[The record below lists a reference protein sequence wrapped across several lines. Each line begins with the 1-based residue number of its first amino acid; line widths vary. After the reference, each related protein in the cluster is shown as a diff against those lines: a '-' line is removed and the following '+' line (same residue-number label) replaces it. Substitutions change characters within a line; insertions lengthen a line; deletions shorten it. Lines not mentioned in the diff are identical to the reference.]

1 MHKLLETPVILQK
14 DQFAQLKQLES
25 ERQRIESQRA
35 SVAKQMANIVIH
47 MKVKK
52 VRSREISDK
61 MKALKVEGKL
71 LKEAIKSLQV
81 ESICP
86 FCPLLIDVI
95 NNLCISGNPTIPLPL
110 QLYTVKSQYWL
121 HKARASHED

>member
-1 MHKLLETPVILQK
+1 MHKLLEAPVILQK
-14 DQFAQLKQLES
+14 DQFDELKQLES

-35 SVAKQMANIVIH
+35 LVAKQMANIVIH
-47 MKVKK
+47 MKDKK

-86 FCPLLIDVI
+86 CCPLLIGIKI
-95 NNLCISGNPTIPLPL
+95 NVC
-110 QLYTVKSQYWL
+110 VC
-121 HKARASHED
+121 